1 MQKDYVHLQWD
12 SDCFGFNVARITSP
26 DVGDARLT
34 SILQELRAN
43 NYHMVYWDV
52 PSEYRMVVSMAQKH
66 GGILIDEKITYAKQ
80 ISNAIHA
87 TQSHSYV
94 IAPYL
99 LTEPEPTL
107 ISLALESGM
116 YSRFKLDPYFPT
128 ESWEKLYTRWITRAV
143 RKEIAWE
150 VLVVKDAGDVLGV
163 VTLGE
168 RKKRGAVGLLGVAPN
183 SRGMGIGTILISA
196 GERCFAEHGYADVQ
210 IVTQRANT
218 AACRLYESCE
228 YQVETIDNV
237 FHFWLQ

>member
-12 SDCFGFNVARITSP
+12 SDCFGFKVARIIP
-26 DVGDARLT
+26 IDIDDARLA
-34 SILQELRAN
+34 SILQELRFN

-52 PSEYRMVVSMAQKH
+52 PSEYRMVASMAQKH
-66 GGILIDEKITYAKQ
+66 GGILVDEKVTYAKQ

-87 TQSHSYV
+87 TQVHSYV

-116 YSRFKLDPYFPT
+116 YSRFKLDHLFPT
-128 ESWEKLYTRWITRAV
+128 ELWEKLYTCWITGAV

-150 VLVVKDAGDVLGV
+150 VLVVKDAKGLLGV

-168 RKKRGAVGLLGVAPN
+168 KGKRGAIGLLGVVPK
-183 SRGMGIGTILISA
+183 SRGMGIGTALISA
-196 GERCFAEHGYADVQ
+196 GEKYFADHGYTDVQ

-228 YQVETIDNV
+228 YQAETIDNI

>member
-1 MQKDYVHLQWD
+1 MQKDYVHLHWD
-12 SDCFGFNVARITSP
+12 SDCFGFNVARIIP
-26 DVGDARLT
+26 LDIGDARLA
-34 SILQELRAN
+34 SILHELRAN

-52 PSEYRMVVSMAQKH
+52 PSEYRKVISMAQKH
-66 GGILIDEKITYAKQ
+66 GGILVDEKVTYVKQ

-107 ISLALESGM
+107 ISLALESGV
-116 YSRFKLDPYFPT
+116 YSRFKRDPSFPT
-128 ESWEKLYTRWITRAV
+128 ELWEKLYTRWITRAV

-163 VTLGE
+163 VTLGAKE
-168 RKKRGAVGLLGVAPN
+168 KRGVVGLLGVAPK
-183 SRGMGIGTILISA
+183 SRGKGIGTILISA

-210 IVTQRANT
+210 IVTQRANK

-228 YQVETIDNV
+228 YQIETIDSI
-237 FHFWLQ
+237 FHFRLQ

>member
-12 SDCFGFNVARITSP
+12 SDCFGFNVARITP
-26 DVGDARLT
+26 LDIGDEQLA
-34 SILQELRAN
+34 SILDELRTN

-52 PSEYRMVVSMAQKH
+52 PSEYRMVASMAQKH
-66 GGILIDEKITYAKQ
+66 GGILVDEKVTYAKQ

-87 TQSHSYV
+87 THSRSYV

-99 LTEPEPTL
+99 PTEPEPTL

-116 YSRFKLDPYFPT
+116 YSRFKLDPSFPT
-128 ESWEKLYTRWITRAV
+128 ELWEKLYTRWITRAV

-168 RKKRGAVGLLGVAPN
+168 EEKRGTVGLLGVASK
-183 SRGMGIGTILISA
+183 SRGMGIGTMLMSA
-196 GERCFAEHGYADVQ
+196 AERCFAEHGYTDVQ
-210 IVTQRANT
+210 VVTQRANT
-218 AACRLYESCE
+218 RACRLYESCD
-228 YQVETIDNV
+228 YQAQTIDNI
-237 FHFWLQ
+237 FHFWLR

>member
-1 MQKDYVHLQWD
+1 MV
-12 SDCFGFNVARITSP
+12 
-26 DVGDARLT
+26 T
-34 SILQELRAN
+34 SIA
-43 NYHMVYWDV
+43 H
-52 PSEYRMVVSMAQKH
+52 KH
-66 GGILIDEKITYAKQ
+66 GGILVDEKVTYVKQ
-80 ISNAIHA
+80 ISKAIHA

-99 LTEPEPTL
+99 LTEPDPTL
-107 ISLALESGM
+107 ISLALESGV
-116 YSRFKLDPYFPT
+116 YSRFKLDPSFPT
-128 ESWEKLYTRWITRAV
+128 ELWEKLYIRWITRAV

-150 VLVVKDAGDVLGV
+150 VLVVKDAGDILGV

-168 RKKRGAVGLLGVAPN
+168 KEKRGVVGLLGVAPKF
-183 SRGMGIGTILISA
+183 RGKGIGTILISA

-228 YQVETIDNV
+228 YQIETIDNI